1 MSVAHRQA
9 QTNKKKTHAL
19 CPFRWCSVRSCQG
32 RQGVCVACVAHLI
45 PRPFSQFTLDFGV
58 RDNDGFVEDWTFIE
72 DVSACGSECA
82 VKQPQY
88 VNTLRHLRSS
98 SRHVADLHRNVGV
111 IGTDI
116 SLFTS
121 GKAAPKQTNQK
132 TKTPLSHTGSTTH
145 VIKDPKPD
153 SFGASSSS

>member
-121 GKAAPKQTNQK
+121 GKASLLWLCEVVYCAGTNKTINKQ
-132 TKTPLSHTGSTTH
+132 
-145 VIKDPKPD
+145 
-153 SFGASSSS
+153 